1 MADLHLVCWLVL
13 TFAWMTL
20 ALLVGAE
27 FFFFTIACIAICPLF
42 VYFPCVLKV
51 VVCNDLFI
59 GLYYTHCQVAVILV
73 ELYLFIF
80 ILYILI

>member
-27 FFFFTIACIAICPLF
+27 FFFFTMHALRF
-42 VYFPCVLKV
+42 VRLSISRVLKV

-80 ILYILI
+80 IL